1 MKKVDFMLTA
11 FRDGFQS
18 VYGARVLTKDFMP
31 AVEAARHAGITH
43 MEFGGGA
50 RFQALFFYCNE
61 NAFDMMD
68 TFRKTA
74 GPDANLQTLARG
86 VNVVGLDSQ
95 PSDVIKAHAQLFKKH
110 GTTTIRN
117 FDALNDVNNL
127 IYSGQC
133 IHDAGLKHEVCVT
146 MMSLAPGWDP
156 TGKIHTEE
164 FYEKVLRE
172 ILKSGVPFDSV
183 CFKDASGTS
192 TPATVGKTIAMARR
206 ILPQGTKIV
215 FHTHETAGNSIA
227 CCLEAIK
234 AGADSLDLSMQ
245 PVSGGTC
252 QPDILTMWHAL
263 RGTEY
268 TLDIDYK
275 KIQEAENV
283 FKDCMSKYFLPPEA
297 SAVNPEIPFSPLPGG
312 ALTANTQM
320 MRDNGTFDK
329 FPEVVDA
336 MGECVKLGGFGTS
349 VTPVSQFYFQQA
361 YSNVMFGRWKK
372 ITPGYGKMVLGY
384 FGKTPVEPAAEVVKA
399 ASEQLGLQPT
409 VKTPLEINDA
419 DPKKGLKP
427 AKEKLEAAGL
437 PVTDENVFIVATC
450 ADKGLM
456 FLKGES
462 KINGIR
468 WAKDVKPAAK
478 ADGATACKVTVD
490 GTAYNVSFEGDN
502 VAVVN
507 GKRFAISVGEA
518 DAKAAA
524 APAASNGAAQ
534 EVKAPVPGA
543 ILRFSAKEGDTVAE
557 GQEILVMEAMKME
570 TAISAPKAG
579 TVSFLVKQGDQV
591 QTGHP
596 IALIK

>member
-1 MKKVDFMLTA
+1 MKKINFMLTA

-31 AVEAARHAGITH
+31 AVEAARHAGISH

-86 VNVVGLDSQ
+86 VNVVGLESQ
-95 PSDVIKAHAQLFKKH
+95 SSDVIKAHAQLFKKH

-127 IYSGQC
+127 IYSGRC
-133 IHDAGLKHEVCVT
+133 IHDAGLKHEVCVS
-146 MMSLAPGWDP
+146 MMSLAPGWDS

-164 FYEKVLRE
+164 FYEKTLRD
-172 ILKSGVPFDSV
+172 ILNSGVPFDSV

-206 ILPQGTKIV
+206 LLPEGTKIV

-227 CCLEAIK
+227 CYLAAIEN
-234 AGADSLDLSMQ
+234 GADQLDLSMQ
-245 PVSGGTC
+245 PTSGGTC
-252 QPDILTMWHAL
+252 QPDILTMWQAL

-268 TLDIDYK
+268 TLDIDPK

-283 FKDCMSKYFLPPEA
+283 FQDCMSKYFLPPEA
-297 SAVNPEIPFSPLPGG
+297 TAVNPIIPFSPLPGG

-329 FPEVVDA
+329 FPEVVKA

-361 YSNVMFGRWKK
+361 YSNVMSGPWKK

-384 FGKTPVEPAAEVVKA
+384 FGKTPVEPDPMVVKA
-399 ASEQLGLQPT
+399 ASEQLGLEPT
-409 VKTPLEINDA
+409 QKTPLEINDA

-427 AKEKLEAAGL
+427 AKAKLEEAGL
-437 PVTDENVFIVATC
+437 PTTDENVFIVATC
-450 ADKGLM
+450 ADKGLLY
-456 FLKGES
+456 LKGEA
-462 KINGIR
+462 KVNGIR
-468 WAKDVKPAAK
+468 WAADVKKAASAAQ
-478 ADGATACKVTVD
+478 ADGPVKVTVD
-490 GTAYNVSFEGDN
+490 GKAYEVVFDGND
-502 VAVVN
+502 AVVN
-507 GKRFAISVGEA
+507 GKRYAVSTA
-518 DAKAAA
+518 ASDAKAETKAA
-524 APAASNGAAQ
+524 APAGGAK
-534 EVKAPVPGA
+534 VDAPVPGA
-543 ILRFSAKEGDTVAE
+543 VLRLSVKDGDRVSE
-557 GQEILVMEAMKME
+557 GQEIIVLEAMKME
-570 TAISAPKAG
+570 TPVSAPASG
-579 TVSFLVKQGDQV
+579 TIHFLVKQGDQV

-596 IALIK
+596 LAEIK

>member
-1 MKKVDFMLTA
+1 MKKIDFMLTA

-468 WAKDVKPAAK
+468 WAKDAKPAAK

-518 DAKAAA
+518 DANAA
-524 APAASNGAAQ
+524 APAASNGAAM

>member
-297 SAVNPEIPFSPLPGG
+297 TAVNPEIPFSPLPGG

-524 APAASNGAAQ
+524 APAASNGAAM

-579 TVSFLVKQGDQV
+579 TVSFW
-591 QTGHP
+591 
-596 IALIK
+596 